1 MKRQINGQTVIRSD
15 AVTMTAIDPQ
25 RNLDLQGGMLAE
37 GRALLDALNPEGLV
51 EATMTESSTPSEL
64 AGLHKTF
71 ELFGQ
76 MSQQLSQSYL
86 MLEDRVKH
94 LSSQLEKQTA
104 ERLRELAE
112 KEQLADRLS
121 SLLDLLPGGV
131 IVINADGLIEQCNP
145 AARELLEHFPGEL
158 VGTRWV
164 DVIRRSF
171 RPRQDDGHEV
181 STADGRRL
189 SISTR
194 SLENQPGQIVL
205 LTDQTETRHL
215 QEELSR
221 NERLSAMGKMV
232 ASLAHQIRTPLSAAM
247 LFGGH
252 LKTPDLDEGKRI
264 GIAHRLMSRL
274 THLEQ
279 QVRDMLIFAKGD
291 LKTAELIKVK
301 EFCLSL
307 QDAISAHNWPDTV
320 SVELRNECPEQMFYC
335 NSEALVGAILNL
347 VENASQATSHKI
359 SVQISLNESRD
370 KAWFVCSVKD
380 DGPGMDNRTL
390 SKVMEPFFTTK
401 SQGTGLGLAVVK
413 AVVSAHGG
421 EFRITSEKGE
431 GTHAKMMI
439 PFASVD
445 KNSEASKKEASNLKT
460 SAEIEGVN

>member
-1 MKRQINGQTVIRSD
+1 MTV
-15 AVTMTAIDPQ
+15 IDPQ
-25 RNLDLQGGMLAE
+25 RNLDLQGGMLADSL
-37 GRALLDALNPEGLV
+37 AFMDALNPNGMR
-51 EATMTESSTPSEL
+51 EASEPGTSAPAEL

-104 ERLRELAE
+104 ERLKELAE
-112 KEQLADRLS
+112 KEQLAERLT

-131 IVINADGLIEQCNP
+131 VVINEDGMIEQCNP
-145 AARELLEHFPGEL
+145 AAKELLDAFSGEL
-158 VGTRWV
+158 VGSRWV
-164 DVIRRSF
+164 DVIRSCF

-181 STADGRRL
+181 STVGGSRL

-205 LTDQTETRHL
+205 LTDQTETRRL
-215 QEELSR
+215 QEEVSR

-252 LKTPDLDEGKRI
+252 LKNPELDDSKRVA
-264 GIAHRLMSRL
+264 IAHRLMSRL

-291 LKTAELIKVK
+291 LKTAELIQVR

-307 QDAISAHNWPDTV
+307 QDAISAHDWPDNV
-320 SVELRNECPEQMFYC
+320 DGELRNQCPEEAFYC
-335 NSEALVGAILNL
+335 NSEALVGAVLNL
-347 VENASQATSHKI
+347 IENAAQATSHTI
-359 SVQISLNESRD
+359 SVQISLTQSQD
-370 KAWFVCSVKD
+370 KAFLLCAVKD
-380 DGPGMDNRTL
+380 DGPGMNKKTL

-413 AVVSAHGG
+413 AVVTAHGG
-421 EFRITSEKGE
+421 VFTLSSEE
-431 GTHAKMMI
+431 GDGTEALLKI
-439 PFASVD
+439 PLVQV
-445 KNSEASKKEASNLKT
+445 T
-460 SAEIEGVN
+460 SAEIEGVE

>member
-1 MKRQINGQTVIRSD
+1 MTV
-15 AVTMTAIDPQ
+15 IDPQ
-25 RNLDLQGGMLAE
+25 RNLDLQGGMLADSSRLLE
-37 GRALLDALNPEGLV
+37 ALSPDGLANMSL
-51 EATMTESSTPSEL
+51 EDSSAPSEL
-64 AGLHKTF
+64 AGLHRTF

-86 MLEDRVKH
+86 MLEGRVQH

-104 ERLRELAE
+104 ERLKELAE
-112 KEQLADRLS
+112 KEQLAERLT

-131 IVINADGLIEQCNP
+131 VVINEGGLIEQCNP
-145 AARELLEHFPGEL
+145 AAQDLLNAYSGEL
-158 VGTRWV
+158 VGSRWV
-164 DVIRRSF
+164 DVIRSCF

-181 STADGRRL
+181 STVCGSRL

-194 SLENQPGQIVL
+194 SMENQPGQIVL
-205 LTDQTETRHL
+205 LTDQTETRRL
-215 QEELSR
+215 QEEVSR

-252 LKTPDLDEGKRI
+252 LKSSELDESKRVN
-264 GIAHRLMSRL
+264 IAQKLMSRL

-291 LKTAELIKVK
+291 LKTAELVEVR

-320 SVELRNECPEQMFYC
+320 SVELRNKCPEELFYC
-335 NSEALVGAILNL
+335 NSEALVGAVINL
-347 VENASQATSHKI
+347 VENAAQATSNEI
-359 SVQISLNESRD
+359 SVQISLKQSRD
-370 KAWFVCSVKD
+370 KAWFICAVKD
-380 DGPGMDNRTL
+380 NGPGMDKKTL
-390 SKVMEPFFTTK
+390 SKVMEPFYTTK

-421 EFRITSEKGE
+421 EFTLFSEEGDGTEAELRIPL
-431 GTHAKMMI
+431 ANI
-439 PFASVD
+439 
-445 KNSEASKKEASNLKT
+445 T
-460 SAEIEGVN
+460 SAEIEGVE

>member
-1 MKRQINGQTVIRSD
+1 MTV
-15 AVTMTAIDPQ
+15 IDPQ

-37 GRALLDALNPEGLV
+37 SAALLEALSPDGFMQLNSE
-51 EATMTESSTPSEL
+51 EADGPAEL

-76 MSQQLSQSYL
+76 MSKQLSQSYL

-94 LSSQLEKQTA
+94 LSSQLAQQTA
-104 ERLRELAE
+104 ERLKELAE
-112 KEQLADRLS
+112 KEQLAERLT

-131 IVINADGLIEQCNP
+131 VVINEDGFIEQCNP
-145 AARELLEHFPGEL
+145 AANELLDTYSASLIGS
-158 VGTRWV
+158 RWV
-164 DVIRRSF
+164 DVIRECF

-181 STADGRRL
+181 STASGRRL

-194 SLENQPGQIVL
+194 SMDNQPGQIVL

-215 QEELSR
+215 QEEVSR

-252 LKTPDLDEGKRI
+252 LQSPELDEERRVSVAG
-264 GIAHRLMSRL
+264 RLMSRL
-274 THLEQ
+274 SHLEQ

-291 LKTAELIKVK
+291 LKTAELIRVK

-307 QDAISAHNWPDTV
+307 QDAISAHSWPENV
-320 SVELRNECPEQMFYC
+320 QVELRNECPEQLFYC

-347 VENASQATSHKI
+347 LENASQATSQSI
-359 SVQISLNESRD
+359 RVLISLNQSEDR
-370 KAWFVCSVKD
+370 AWFVCSVHD
-380 DGPGMDNRTL
+380 DGPGMDDKTL
-390 SKVMEPFFTTK
+390 ARVMEPFYTTK

-413 AVVSAHGG
+413 AVVTAHGG
-421 EFRITSEKGE
+421 EFKLTSQKGE
-431 GTHAKMMI
+431 GTKAQMMI
-439 PFASVD
+439 PFA
-445 KNSEASKKEASNLKT
+445 KMAPAEAKGEK
-460 SAEIEGVN
+460 